1 MSLFVFRATLA
12 HTMPRTVAE
21 MTADH
26 PLSAIYFLYIKDCR
40 QREKQ
45 RESLTLSLS
54 LHSPLPAGEAKTP
67 PQPLGRPSPT
77 LPGVARLT
85 TNPRL
90 PTGAESMKMTLP
102 VETEKAIRKL
112 EQVTG
117 EHAEM
122 CAVAAKNVR
131 DAFAAGHKIV
141 AIVATKT
148 DDSSI
153 IRMRVVGYYTA
164 SDARYH
170 REHLFRNEQIVQLFY
185 GEGARDAAELEAAG
199 LAPTGE
205 INTIH

>member
-1 MSLFVFRATLA
+1 
-12 HTMPRTVAE
+12 
-21 MTADH
+21 
-26 PLSAIYFLYIKDCR
+26 
-40 QREKQ
+40 
-45 RESLTLSLS
+45 
-54 LHSPLPAGEAKTP
+54 
-67 PQPLGRPSPT
+67 
-77 LPGVARLT
+77 
-85 TNPRL
+85 
-90 PTGAESMKMTLP
+90 MTLP
-102 VETEKAIRKL
+102 VETEEAIRKL
-112 EQVTG
+112 EQTTG
-117 EHAEM
+117 EHAQT
-122 CAVAAKNVR
+122 CAVTAKNVR

-185 GEGARDAAELEAAG
+185 GEGVRDAAELEAAG